1 MKPLRVSLDFLE
13 FPRLHT
19 CDGENLLPVIRPEGR
34 SAASVT
40 IMVFNPFGKSP
51 VRSYQ
56 GSAGPSADASHPCRH
71 PPQGCHH
78 RALHC
83 GTGNT

>member
-19 CDGENLLPVIRPEGR
+19 CDGENLSPVILPEGR

-40 IMVFNPFGKSP
+40 IMVFNPFEKSP
-51 VRSYQ
+51 VRSHQ
-56 GSAGPSADASHPCRH
+56 GSAGPSRRCQSSLPASPARVS
-71 PPQGCHH
+71 PP
-78 RALHC
+78 RPSLRYRE
-83 GTGNT
+83 